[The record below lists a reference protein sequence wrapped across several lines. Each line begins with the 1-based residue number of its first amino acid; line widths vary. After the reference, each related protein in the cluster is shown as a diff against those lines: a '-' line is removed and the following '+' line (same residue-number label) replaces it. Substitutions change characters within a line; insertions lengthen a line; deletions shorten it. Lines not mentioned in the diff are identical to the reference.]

1 MDTIFIYQFNLYYS
15 KSSSST
21 SNRCWIV
28 FSSDFFCGAS
38 SSTIFNIFVLWE
50 FLFAHF
56 RTSIKLIMI
65 QMRSNI
71 NIRYPHNVKEAL
83 CVMLHNIRKVSKI
96 HMKALAITHKNRKFN
111 IGSLSLN
118 PRKFTTNHLKRVFI
132 FHQSKNK
139 MLENTTIIVGKNVFP
154 INQNNSFP

>member
-83 CVMLHNIRKVSKI
+83 CVTLHNIRKVSKI
-96 HMKALAITHKNRKFN
+96 HIKALAITHKNRKFN

-132 FHQSKNK
+132 FHQSKNNI
-139 MLENTTIIVGKNVFP
+139 LENTTIIVGKNVFP